1 MAAPRR
7 FRNLTREE
15 LQGLELEFARFL
27 ASQGMPAT
35 EWARVSSEEP
45 VRVEELIGEFSTMFW
60 ETTTSRLTYLERHD
74 GGDTWYFKFGEA
86 EAQLLRID
94 PEGTRF
100 QGSKGYPEEARGQ
113 EVFLI
118 LEQGATPVSSEKH
131 DELDALFE
139 GLKGGD

>member
-1 MAAPRR
+1 MTAPRR

-45 VRVEELIGEFSTMFW
+45 ARVEELIAAFSTVFW

-74 GGDTWYFKFGEA
+74 GGDTWYFKFGESG
-86 EAQLLRID
+86 AQVLRID

-100 QGSKGYPEEARGQ
+100 QGAKSYAEEARGH

-118 LEQGATPVSSEKH
+118 LEQGATPVPSERH
-131 DELDALFE
+131 DGLDAMFE
-139 GLKGGD
+139 GLQG

>member
-1 MAAPRR
+1 MDEPRR

-35 EWARVSSEEP
+35 EWARISSEEP
-45 VRVEELIGEFSTMFW
+45 ERVETLIAEFSTVFW

-74 GGDTWYFKFGEA
+74 GGDTWYFKFGET
-86 EAQLLRID
+86 EANLLRID

-100 QGSKGYPEEARGQ
+100 QGAKSYPEEARGQ

-118 LEQGATPVSSEKH
+118 LEQGATPVPSERH
-131 DELDALFE
+131 DELDAMFE
-139 GLKGGD
+139 GLKG

>member
-1 MAAPRR
+1 MGAPRR

-35 EWARVSSEEP
+35 EWARISSEELP
-45 VRVEELIGEFSTMFW
+45 RVVELIAEFSTVFW
-60 ETTTSRLTYLERHD
+60 ETTPSRLTYLERHD
-74 GGDTWYFKFGEA
+74 GGDTWYFKFGET
-86 EAQLLRID
+86 EANLLRID

-100 QGSKGYPEEARGQ
+100 QGAKSYPEEARGQ

-118 LEQGATPVSSEKH
+118 LEQGATPVPSERH
-131 DELDALFE
+131 DELDAMFE
-139 GLKGGD
+139 GMKG

>member
-7 FRNLTREE
+7 FRDLTKEE

-27 ASQGMPAT
+27 ASRGMPAH

-45 VRVEELIGEFSTMFW
+45 NRVELLIAEFSVMFW

-74 GGDTWYFKFGEA
+74 GGDTWYFKFGES

-100 QGSKGYPEEARGQ
+100 QGSNSYPQ
-113 EVFLI
+113 ESRSQEIFLI
-118 LEQGATPVSSEKH
+118 LEQGATPVPSERH
-131 DELDALFE
+131 EELDSAFS
-139 GLKGGD
+139 GWSD

>member
-7 FRNLTREE
+7 FRDLTKEE

-27 ASQGMPAT
+27 ASRGMPAH

-45 VRVEELIGEFSTMFW
+45 NRVELLIAEFSVMFW

-74 GGDTWYFKFGEA
+74 GGDTWYFKFGES

-100 QGSKGYPEEARGQ
+100 QGSKSYPQ
-113 EVFLI
+113 ESRSQEIFLI
-118 LEQGATPVSSEKH
+118 LEQGATPVPSERH
-131 DELDALFE
+131 EELDSAFS
-139 GLKGGD
+139 DWSD

>member
-7 FRNLTREE
+7 FRDLTKEE

-27 ASQGMPAT
+27 ASRGMPAH

-45 VRVEELIGEFSTMFW
+45 NRVELLIAEFSVIFW

-74 GGDTWYFKFGEA
+74 GGDTWYFKFGES

-100 QGSKGYPEEARGQ
+100 QGSKSYPQ
-113 EVFLI
+113 ESRSQEIFLI
-118 LEQGATPVSSEKH
+118 LEQGATPVPSERH
-131 DELDALFE
+131 EELDSAFS
-139 GLKGGD
+139 GWSD

>member
-7 FRNLTREE
+7 FRDLTKEE

-27 ASQGMPAT
+27 ASRGMPAH

-45 VRVEELIGEFSTMFW
+45 NRVELLIAEFSVMFW

-74 GGDTWYFKFGEA
+74 GGDTWYFKFGES

-100 QGSKGYPEEARGQ
+100 QGSKSYPQ
-113 EVFLI
+113 ESRSQEIFLI
-118 LEQGATPVSSEKH
+118 LEQGATPVPSERHEK
-131 DELDALFE
+131 LDSAFS
-139 GLKGGD
+139 GWSD

>member
-7 FRNLTREE
+7 FRDLTKEE

-27 ASQGMPAT
+27 ASRGMPAH

-45 VRVEELIGEFSTMFW
+45 NRVELLIAEFSVMFW
-60 ETTTSRLTYLERHD
+60 ETTTSRLTYLERHE
-74 GGDTWYFKFGEA
+74 GGDTWYFKFGES

-100 QGSKGYPEEARGQ
+100 QGSKSYPQ
-113 EVFLI
+113 ESRSQEIFLI
-118 LEQGATPVSSEKH
+118 LEQGATPVPSERH
-131 DELDALFE
+131 EELDSAFS
-139 GLKGGD
+139 GWSD

>member
-1 MAAPRR
+1 MGEPRR

-35 EWARVSSEEP
+35 EWARISSEEP
-45 VRVEELIGEFSTMFW
+45 ERVEALIAEFSAVFW
-60 ETTTSRLTYLERHD
+60 ETTTSRLTYLERDD
-74 GGDTWYFKFGEA
+74 GGDTWYFKFGET
-86 EAQLLRID
+86 EAKLVRID

-100 QGSKGYPEEARGQ
+100 QGSKSYPEEARGQ

-118 LEQGATPVSSEKH
+118 LEQGATPVPSERH
-131 DELDALFE
+131 DELDAMFE
-139 GLKGGD
+139 GMKG

>member
-7 FRNLTREE
+7 FRDLTKEE

-27 ASQGMPAT
+27 ASRGMPAH

-45 VRVEELIGEFSTMFW
+45 NRVEFLIAEFSVMFW
-60 ETTTSRLTYLERHD
+60 ETTTSRLTYLERHE
-74 GGDTWYFKFGEA
+74 GGDTWYFKFGES

-100 QGSKGYPEEARGQ
+100 QGSKSYPQ
-113 EVFLI
+113 ESRSQEIFLI
-118 LEQGATPVSSEKH
+118 LEQGATPVPSERH
-131 DELDALFE
+131 EELDSAFS
-139 GLKGGD
+139 GWSD

>member
-7 FRNLTREE
+7 FRDLTKEE

-27 ASQGMPAT
+27 ASRGMPAH

-45 VRVEELIGEFSTMFW
+45 NRVELLIAEFSVMFW
-60 ETTTSRLTYLERHD
+60 ETTTSRITYLERHD
-74 GGDTWYFKFGEA
+74 GGDTWYFKFGES

-100 QGSKGYPEEARGQ
+100 HGSKSYPQ
-113 EVFLI
+113 ESRSQEIFLI
-118 LEQGATPVSSEKH
+118 LEQGATPVPSERH
-131 DELDALFE
+131 EELDSAFS
-139 GLKGGD
+139 DWSD

>member
-1 MAAPRR
+1 MTVPRR
-7 FRNLTREE
+7 FRHLTREE
-15 LQGLELEFARFL
+15 LEGLELEFARFL

-45 VRVEELIGEFSTMFW
+45 ARVEELIGEFSVMFW

-74 GGDTWYFKFGEA
+74 GGDVWYFKFGETQA
-86 EAQLLRID
+86 HLLRID

-100 QGSKGYPEEARGQ
+100 QGTKSYPEEARGQ

-118 LEQGATPVSSEKH
+118 LEQGATPVPSERH
-131 DELDALFE
+131 DELDTMFE
-139 GLKGGD
+139 GLGQGN

>member
-1 MAAPRR
+1 MDEPRR

-35 EWARVSSEEP
+35 EWARISSEEP
-45 VRVEELIGEFSTMFW
+45 ARVEELIAEFSTVFW

-74 GGDTWYFKFGEA
+74 GGDTWYFKFGET
-86 EAQLLRID
+86 EANLLRID

-100 QGSKGYPEEARGQ
+100 QGAKSYPEEARGQ

-118 LEQGATPVSSEKH
+118 LEQGATPVPSERH
-131 DELDALFE
+131 DELDAMFE
-139 GLKGGD
+139 GMKG

>member
-1 MAAPRR
+1 MTAPRR
-7 FRNLTREE
+7 FRDLTKEE

-27 ASQGMPAT
+27 ASRGMPAH

-45 VRVEELIGEFSTMFW
+45 NRVELLIAEFSVMFW

-74 GGDTWYFKFGEA
+74 GGDTWYFKFGES

-100 QGSKGYPEEARGQ
+100 QGSKSYPQ
-113 EVFLI
+113 ESRSQEIFLI
-118 LEQGATPVSSEKH
+118 LEQGATPVPSERH
-131 DELDALFE
+131 EELDSAFS
-139 GLKGGD
+139 G

>member
-7 FRNLTREE
+7 FRDLTKEE

-27 ASQGMPAT
+27 ASRGMPAH

-45 VRVEELIGEFSTMFW
+45 NRIELLIAEFSVMFW

-74 GGDTWYFKFGEA
+74 GGDTWYFKFGES

-100 QGSKGYPEEARGQ
+100 QGSKSYPQ
-113 EVFLI
+113 ESRSQEIFLI
-118 LEQGATPVSSEKH
+118 LEQGATPVPSERH
-131 DELDALFE
+131 EELDSAFS
-139 GLKGGD
+139 GWSD

>member
-7 FRNLTREE
+7 FRDLTKEE

-27 ASQGMPAT
+27 ASRGMPAH

-45 VRVEELIGEFSTMFW
+45 NRVELLIAEFSVMFW

-74 GGDTWYFKFGEA
+74 GGDTWHFKFGES

-100 QGSKGYPEEARGQ
+100 QGSKSYPQ
-113 EVFLI
+113 ESRSQEIFLI
-118 LEQGATPVSSEKH
+118 LEQGATPVPSERH
-131 DELDALFE
+131 EELDSAFS
-139 GLKGGD
+139 GWSD

>member
-1 MAAPRR
+1 MDEPRR

-35 EWARVSSEEP
+35 EWARISSEEP
-45 VRVEELIGEFSTMFW
+45 ARVEALIAEFSTVFW

-74 GGDTWYFKFGEA
+74 GGDTWYFKFGET
-86 EAQLLRID
+86 EANLLRID

-100 QGSKGYPEEARGQ
+100 QGAKSYPEEARGQ

-118 LEQGATPVSSEKH
+118 LEQGATPVPSERH
-131 DELDALFE
+131 DELDAMFE
-139 GLKGGD
+139 GMKG

>member
-1 MAAPRR
+1 MGEPRR

-35 EWARVSSEEP
+35 EWARISSEEP
-45 VRVEELIGEFSTMFW
+45 ERVEALIAEFSTVFW

-74 GGDTWYFKFGEA
+74 GGDTWYFKFGET
-86 EAQLLRID
+86 EANLVRID

-100 QGSKGYPEEARGQ
+100 QGTKSYPEEARGQ

-118 LEQGATPVSSEKH
+118 LEQGATPVSSERH
-131 DELDALFE
+131 DELDAMFE
-139 GLKGGD
+139 GMKG

>member
-1 MAAPRR
+1 MGEPRR

-35 EWARVSSEEP
+35 EWARISSAEP
-45 VRVEELIGEFSTMFW
+45 ERVEALIAEFSTVFW

-74 GGDTWYFKFGEA
+74 GGDTWYFKFGET
-86 EAQLLRID
+86 EAKLVRID

-100 QGSKGYPEEARGQ
+100 QGAKSYPEEARGQ

-118 LEQGATPVSSEKH
+118 LEQGATPVPAERH
-131 DELDALFE
+131 DELDAMFE
-139 GLKGGD
+139 GMKG

>member
-1 MAAPRR
+1 MGEPRR

-35 EWARVSSEEP
+35 EWARISSEEP
-45 VRVEELIGEFSTMFW
+45 ERVEALIAEFSTVFW

-74 GGDTWYFKFGEA
+74 GGDTWYFKFGKTEA
-86 EAQLLRID
+86 NLVRID

-100 QGSKGYPEEARGQ
+100 QGAKSYPEKGRGQ

-118 LEQGATPVSSEKH
+118 LEQGATPVPSERH
-131 DELDALFE
+131 NELDALFR
-139 GLKGGD
+139 GLSH

>member
-7 FRNLTREE
+7 FRDLTKEE

-27 ASQGMPAT
+27 ASRGMPAH

-45 VRVEELIGEFSTMFW
+45 NRVEFLIAEFSVMFW

-74 GGDTWYFKFGEA
+74 GGDTWYFKFGES

-100 QGSKGYPEEARGQ
+100 QGSKSYPQ
-113 EVFLI
+113 ESRSQEIFLI
-118 LEQGATPVSSEKH
+118 LEQGATPVPSERH
-131 DELDALFE
+131 EQLDSAFS
-139 GLKGGD
+139 GWSD

>member
-7 FRNLTREE
+7 FRDLTKEE

-27 ASQGMPAT
+27 ASRGMPAH

-45 VRVEELIGEFSTMFW
+45 NRVEFLIAEFSVMFW

-74 GGDTWYFKFGEA
+74 GGDTWYFKFGES

-100 QGSKGYPEEARGQ
+100 QGSKSYPQ
-113 EVFLI
+113 ESRSQEIFLI
-118 LEQGATPVSSEKH
+118 LEQGATPVPSERH
-131 DELDALFE
+131 EELDSAFS
-139 GLKGGD
+139 GWSD

>member
-1 MAAPRR
+1 MSEPRR

-35 EWARVSSEEP
+35 EWARISSEEP
-45 VRVEELIGEFSTMFW
+45 ERVEALIAEFSTVFW

-74 GGDTWYFKFGEA
+74 GGDTWYFKFGEM
-86 EAQLLRID
+86 EANLLRID

-100 QGSKGYPEEARGQ
+100 QGAKAHPEEARGQ

-118 LEQGATPVSSEKH
+118 LEQGATPVPSERH
-131 DELDALFE
+131 DELDAMFE
-139 GLKGGD
+139 GMKG

>member
-1 MAAPRR
+1 MGEPRR

-35 EWARVSSEEP
+35 EWARISSEEP
-45 VRVEELIGEFSTMFW
+45 ERVEALIAEFSAVFW

-74 GGDTWYFKFGEA
+74 GGDTWYFKFGET
-86 EAQLLRID
+86 EAKLVRID

-100 QGSKGYPEEARGQ
+100 QGSKSYPEEARGQ

-118 LEQGATPVSSEKH
+118 LEQGATPVPSERH
-131 DELDALFE
+131 DELDAMFE
-139 GLKGGD
+139 GMKG

>member
-7 FRNLTREE
+7 FRDLTKEE

-27 ASQGMPAT
+27 ASRGMPAH

-45 VRVEELIGEFSTMFW
+45 NRVELLIAEFSVMFW

-74 GGDTWYFKFGEA
+74 GGDTWYFKFGES

-100 QGSKGYPEEARGQ
+100 QGSKSYPQ
-113 EVFLI
+113 ESRSQEIFLI
-118 LEQGATPVSSEKH
+118 LEQGATPVPSERHEK
-131 DELDALFE
+131 LDSAFL
-139 GLKGGD
+139 GWSD